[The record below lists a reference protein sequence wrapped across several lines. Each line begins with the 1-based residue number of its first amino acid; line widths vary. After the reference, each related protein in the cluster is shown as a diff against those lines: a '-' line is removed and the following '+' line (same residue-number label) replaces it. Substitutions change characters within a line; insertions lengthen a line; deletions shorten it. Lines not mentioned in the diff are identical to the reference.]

1 MDRLAFTAASG
12 ITEKAVARQLMTNE
26 LANVSTVGF
35 KRSFDV
41 ALKAIKVEGDGFDT
55 RFEPQ
60 AIPTERVLMT
70 PGTLMA
76 TGRKTDIAMNGG
88 TVMGVQAPNGD
99 IAFTRRGDLRPDALG
114 TLTNGAGHIAMGEGG
129 PIVVPPGFD
138 VHITRDGGVYATD
151 PLAAGPAAPVLVD
164 QLMLRDAT
172 GIPLNRREDG
182 LFEQV
187 TGPGDFEGGL
197 NIAVTPE
204 TLEGSNVSAVEVMT
218 RLIDH
223 SRSFEA
229 NMKVIKEAKSIDESG
244 ASMMRA
250 S

>member
-12 ITEKAVARQLMTNE
+12 ITEKAIARQLMTNE

-35 KRSFDV
+35 KRSFGV
-41 ALKAIKVEGDGFDT
+41 ALKAIDLKGPGFDS
-55 RFEPQ
+55 RAKPQ
-60 AIPTERVLMT
+60 AVPTSRIMLT

-114 TLTNGAGHIAMGEGG
+114 TLTNGAGHIAMGDGG

-138 VHITRDGGVYATD
+138 VSITRDGGVYATD
-151 PLAAGPAAPVLVD
+151 PGQVGPAAQVLIG
-164 QLMLRDAT
+164 QLMLRDASET
-172 GIPLNRREDG
+172 PLNRREDG
-182 LFEQV
+182 LFEPV
-187 TGPGDFEGGL
+187 NGGDFDGGL
-197 NIAVTPE
+197 NIALTPE
-204 TLEGSNVSAVEVMT
+204 TLEGSNVSVVEAMT

-229 NMKVIKEAKSIDESG
+229 NMKVIKEAKSLDESG